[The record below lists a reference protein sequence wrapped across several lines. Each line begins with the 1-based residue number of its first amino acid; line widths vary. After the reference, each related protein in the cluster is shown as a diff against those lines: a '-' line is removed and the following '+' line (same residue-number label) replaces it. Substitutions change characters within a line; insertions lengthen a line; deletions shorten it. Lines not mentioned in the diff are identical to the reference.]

1 MSLVQAVLLGIVQ
14 GLTEFLP
21 ISSSAH
27 LVLVPALLGWTFSED
42 TAFVFDVLV
51 QMGTLVAVVVY
62 FRQDLGGLV
71 RGMIDG
77 LVRRR
82 PFYAPMSRLAWLI
95 VLATLPAVI
104 AGLYLKDLV
113 ERIFS
118 DPIAVS
124 YFLLLTAVWLILSE
138 RVGKRTRDLDGLSAA
153 DALWVGVAQAAALF
167 PGISRSGSTIGA
179 GLTRHLDRRSS
190 ARFSFLMSIPAML
203 GASIIALN
211 DLMQIAELKSMIAP
225 LVVGF
230 IAAAIVGYLS
240 IRWML
245 AYLSRRSLTVF
256 AVYCAVVGVAGVLAG
271 LLSV

>member
-27 LVLVPALLGWTFSED
+27 LVLVPALLGWRFSED

-62 FRQDLGGLV
+62 FRQDLVGLV
-71 RGMIDG
+71 RGTIDG
-77 LVRRR
+77 LIRRR
-82 PFYAPMSRLAWLI
+82 PFEAPMSRLAWLI

-104 AGLYLKDLV
+104 AGLFLKDIV
-113 ERIFS
+113 DQVFS

-124 YFLLLTAVWLILSE
+124 YFLLLTAVWLVLSE
-138 RVGKRTRDLDGLSAA
+138 RIGKRTRDLDGLSAA

-179 GLTRHLDRRSS
+179 GLTRHLDRQSS
-190 ARFSFLMSIPAML
+190 ARFSFLMSIPVML
-203 GASIIALN
+203 GASVIALN
-211 DLMQIAELKSMIAP
+211 DLMRIAELRSMIAP

-230 IAAAIVGYLS
+230 IAASIVGYLS

-245 AYLSRRSLTVF
+245 AYLLRRSLTVF
-256 AVYCAVVGVAGVLAG
+256 AVYCAVVGVAGVVSG